1 MMLVTK
7 PFEELDRM
15 RDLDDNGRRRELSN
29 YRENKEALKKKRVA
43 QWWSIIPSKKIQ
55 LFKILEI
62 VDGRR

>member
-29 YRENKEALKKKRVA
+29 YQENKEALFKRNGL
-43 QWWSIIPSKKIQ
+43 PN
-55 LFKILEI
+55 
-62 VDGRR
+62 DDP